1 MSRTITY
8 DSQGNDITC
17 MKEFD
22 ALKYPC
28 RECDRTD
35 CEERKSMR
43 KPKVENKYN
52 LKPKDIQ
59 KAIIIDYERLKQH
72 PFWRNDVVQA
82 WCLSDGSGRG
92 CYGGHMDS
100 YWIGFYDKDAKA
112 YASKIRLSCSSY
124 EDMCNYNFKKFF
136 DYSEIENEVDLEL
149 QEKLLSR
156 INWLIDEEIIEIPKE

>member
-1 MSRTITY
+1 
-8 DSQGNDITC
+8 
-17 MKEFD
+17 
-22 ALKYPC
+22 
-28 RECDRTD
+28 
-35 CEERKSMR
+35 MR

-59 KAIIIDYERLKQH
+59 KAVILDYERLEQP

-82 WCLSDGSGRG
+82 WCLSDGSGRSY
-92 CYGGHMDS
+92 YGGYMDS
-100 YWIGFYDKDAKA
+100 YWIGFYDKNAKA
-112 YASKIRLSCSSY
+112 YAGKIRLSCSAY

-156 INWLIDEEIIEIPKE
+156 INWLIDEGIIEIPKSSQNEGFMVVLERRVK